1 MRGGDI
7 IEKTDLK
14 AKYADMLQSDNPAR
28 WLITQ
33 YGDGARDLIA
43 RGLLRTD
50 PLYEIT
56 VNNALRDPDL
66 WTAMKI
72 FTEIT
77 GYSPL
82 ENPAPPGAAAVDTA
96 ALQGQFDG
104 IYTSLQSDLVR
115 LRAYELWD
123 DLTPGERTES
133 LLYVRV
139 KITGLRGI
147 QKRLRSPEND
157 GLIAMLESDLGV
169 IARRDMAKPPNKA
182 APSMEEVVSLLASL
196 NDLQLK
202 GIMKMYAIPP
212 HGGDKAWQSIVH
224 FLNNAESPVRRYAI
238 REHASRIITIRKKAK

>member
-1 MRGGDI
+1 
-7 IEKTDLK
+7 LK
-14 AKYADMLQSDNPAR
+14 VKYADMLQSDNPAR

-33 YGDGARDLIA
+33 YGAGARDLIA

-56 VNNALRDPDL
+56 INNALRDPDL
-66 WTAMKI
+66 WAAMKI

-82 ENPAPPGAAAVDTA
+82 ENPAPPGTAAVDTA
-96 ALQGQFDG
+96 ALKGQFDG

-123 DLTPGERTES
+123 DLSTGERTES
-133 LLYVRV
+133 LQYIRV
-139 KITGLRGI
+139 KITELQGL
-147 QKRLRSPEND
+147 QKRLRCPEND
-157 GLIAMLESDLGV
+157 GLIALLESDLGV
-169 IARRDMAKPPNKA
+169 IVRRDIATPPKKS

-196 NDLQLK
+196 NELQLK

-212 HGGDKAWQSIVH
+212 HDGDKAWQSIVR

-238 REHASRIITIRKKAK
+238 REHASRIIKIRKKAK